1 MEILNFTQ
9 FCKKNGY
16 PCDYDTMFN
25 AQLLGGR
32 GLAGSVSKR
41 SIKKQDEAFN
51 KMQSENKKAHELFY
65 NLVKNGE
72 LLDASGELTRENIL
86 AREKR
91 LNDKETQSKIEI
103 IKGKISFIES
113 LGSLSHKK
121 NGKLKKGYQLQIDEY
136 NEQLNNLIKS

>member
-41 SIKKQDEAFN
+41 AINKQDEEFH
-51 KMQSENKKAHELFY
+51 KMQSENKKAHQLY
-65 NLVKNGE
+65 YDLVKNGE
-72 LLDASGELTRENIL
+72 IIDPSGELTKEKIL
-86 AREKR
+86 EREKR
-91 LNDKETQSKIEI
+91 VNDKETQSKIEI
-103 IKGKISFIES
+103 LKGKISFIES
-113 LGSLSHKK
+113 LGGMARKK
-121 NGKLKKGYQLQIDEY
+121 KGKLKKGYQLQVDEY
-136 NEQLNNLIKS
+136 TKQLNNLINK

>member
-9 FCKKNGY
+9 FCEKNGY
-16 PCDYDTMFN
+16 PCDYDTMFHS
-25 AQLLGGR
+25 QLLGGR

-41 SIKKQDEAFN
+41 NIKKQDEEFH
-51 KMQSENKKAHELFY
+51 KLQSENKKAHELFY

-72 LLDASGELTRENIL
+72 IIDASGELTKENIL

-103 IKGKISFIES
+103 LKGKISFIES
-113 LGSLSHKK
+113 LGTLSHQK
-121 NGKLKKGYQLQIDEY
+121 NGKLKKGYQMQVDEY
-136 NEQLNNLIKS
+136 TQQLNNLINL

>member
-1 MEILNFTQ
+1 MEVLNFTQ

-25 AQLLGGR
+25 AQLLGSR

-41 SIKKQDEAFN
+41 SINKQDEAFH

-72 LLDASGELTRENIL
+72 ILDGSGELTKENIL

-113 LGSLSHKK
+113 LGTLSHQK

-136 NEQLNNLIKS
+136 NEQLNNLINL

>member
-16 PCDYDTMFN
+16 PCDFDTIFE
-25 AQLLGGR
+25 AQLLGSR

-41 SIKKQDEAFN
+41 SINKQDEDFH
-51 KMQSENKKAHELFY
+51 KMQTENKKAHEHFY
-65 NLVKNGE
+65 NLIKNGE
-72 LLDASGELTRENIL
+72 ILDGSGELTKENIL

-91 LNDKETQSKIEI
+91 VNDKETQSKIEI

-113 LGSLSHKK
+113 LGSLSHNK
-121 NGKLKKGYQLQIDEY
+121 NGKLKKGYQLQVDEY
-136 NEQLNNLIKS
+136 NNQLNNLIN